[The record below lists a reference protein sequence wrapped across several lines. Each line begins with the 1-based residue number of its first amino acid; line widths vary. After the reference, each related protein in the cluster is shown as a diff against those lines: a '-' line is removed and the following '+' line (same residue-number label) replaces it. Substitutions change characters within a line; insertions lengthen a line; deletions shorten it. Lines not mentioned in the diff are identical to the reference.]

1 MGIRILKW
9 GNTMYCSK
17 CGFDNKDDAQFC
29 KKCGNALNIHSS
41 IKQFNEISKND
52 NSSNNNNKL
61 IAIVI
66 TVIIIALIIAGTFVF
81 LSNNENTTSNND
93 TLNNSTNVD
102 KTNTV
107 NTEKVD
113 SQSTSSLKIISGS
126 FSTGSPLP
134 QKTYITV
141 YVGEEH
147 AGEKCQIR
155 VFYSHEGTRLNAG
168 NIVDETVDNTGHF
181 TMRTANELNYY
192 PDYAEITLYDAMGN
206 VADTM
211 NVNMKTTSGTQ
222 TF

>member
-1 MGIRILKW
+1 MKAFYRTLLFIAASAMAFVSCQKEIE
-9 GNTMYCSK
+9 NPEI
-17 CGFDNKDDAQFC
+17 DNAPKMKTIKVSTDIATRTTLDS
-29 KKCGNALNIHSS
+29 NHENIVWSTGDKIS
-41 IKQFNEISKND
+41 LFND
-52 NSSNNNNKL
+52 
-61 IAIVI
+61 
-66 TVIIIALIIAGTFVF
+66 
-81 LSNNENTTSNND
+81 
-93 TLNNSTNVD
+93 VD

-192 PDYAEITLYDAMGN
+192 PDYAEITLYDARGN
-206 VADTM
+206 VADSM